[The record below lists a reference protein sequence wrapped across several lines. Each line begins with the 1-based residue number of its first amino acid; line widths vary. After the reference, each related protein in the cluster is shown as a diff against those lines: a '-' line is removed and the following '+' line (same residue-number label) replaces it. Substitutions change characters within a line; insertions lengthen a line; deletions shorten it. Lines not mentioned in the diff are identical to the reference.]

1 MERTGTGI
9 VVKGCCG
16 REPEAVVPVPVP
28 VNGSLAG
35 IDGPLGSEIVER
47 CEIDP
52 VIWGAGKC
60 GAYSYSYDGAGRFVN
75 AGVGAGAGAW
85 AGAAT
90 LECGRVDLR
99 TGGG

>member
-16 REPEAVVPVPVP
+16 HEPEVLVPVP

-52 VIWGAGKC
+52 VIWGAAKC
-60 GAYSYSYDGAGRFVN
+60 GAYSYEGAGRFVN
-75 AGVGAGAGAW
+75 AGVGAGAGAGE
-85 AGAAT
+85 AVT